1 MIEPFYYNDYS
12 NYSNLYSNKTNNN
25 KNKIKP
31 NLDHDHEEDQD
42 INDNDKIPEL
52 VTIQEEEQ
60 IEIDQTNIKINELNI
75 NCKQYILNPLTVI
88 IKLSILSCK
97 PIGTKIHIQNNT
109 IYFQEPG
116 IFQGLTRYIFKSD
129 KSQLQYIYNPIKI
142 ACKNYLSKEFIKNTP
157 NIVNIF
163 MSAKKG
169 LEKLIKTYASCSI
182 TILCLKYYYVIIT
195 NYINQSLSLNEILK
209 EPIFNDDND
218 LTKKF
223 YTKDLINKLEN
234 QWNTSKLKIILDLMD
249 FLLNQD
255 INENNTNNIRSLENI
270 IDNNEQDTQKI
281 ISESI

>member
-12 NYSNLYSNKTNNN
+12 SYSNLYSNKN
-25 KNKIKP
+25 KKKP
-31 NLDHDHEEDQD
+31 NLDHDEDQD
-42 INDNDKIPEL
+42 QAKDQDIDKIPEL
-52 VTIQEEEQ
+52 VNIQEEE
-60 IEIDQTNIKINELNI
+60 IDKTNVKMNELNC

-116 IFQGLTRYIFKSD
+116 IFQGITRYIFKSD

-182 TILCLKYYYVIIT
+182 TNLCLKYYYVIIT
-195 NYINQSLSLNEILK
+195 NYINKSLSLNEILK

-218 LTKKF
+218 VTKKY

-249 FLLNQD
+249 FLLNKD
-255 INENNTNNIRSLENI
+255 VNENNIRSLENI
-270 IDNNEQDTQKI
+270 IDNNDQDTQKI

>member
-12 NYSNLYSNKTNNN
+12 SYSNLYSNKN
-25 KNKIKP
+25 KKKP
-31 NLDHDHEEDQD
+31 NLDHDEDQD
-42 INDNDKIPEL
+42 QSKDQDIDKIPEL
-52 VTIQEEEQ
+52 VNIQEEE
-60 IEIDQTNIKINELNI
+60 IDKTNVKMNELNC

-116 IFQGLTRYIFKSD
+116 IFQGITRYIFKSD

-163 MSAKKG
+163 ISAKKG

-195 NYINQSLSLNEILK
+195 NYINKSLSLNEILK

-218 LTKKF
+218 LTKKY

-249 FLLNQD
+249 FLLNKD
-255 INENNTNNIRSLENI
+255 VNENNIRSLENI
-270 IDNNEQDTQKI
+270 IDNNDQDTQKI

>member
-12 NYSNLYSNKTNNN
+12 SYSNLYSNKN
-25 KNKIKP
+25 KKKP
-31 NLDHDHEEDQD
+31 NLDHDEDQD
-42 INDNDKIPEL
+42 KDQDQDKIPEL
-52 VTIQEEEQ
+52 VNIQEEEL
-60 IEIDQTNIKINELNI
+60 DKTNVKMNELNC

-116 IFQGLTRYIFKSD
+116 IFQGITRYIFKSD

-195 NYINQSLSLNEILK
+195 NYINKSLSLNEILK

-218 LTKKF
+218 LTNKY

-249 FLLNQD
+249 FLLNKD
-255 INENNTNNIRSLENI
+255 VNENNIRSLENI
-270 IDNNEQDTQKI
+270 IDNNDQDTQKI

>member
-12 NYSNLYSNKTNNN
+12 SYSNLYSNKN
-25 KNKIKP
+25 KKKP
-31 NLDHDHEEDQD
+31 NLDHDEDQD
-42 INDNDKIPEL
+42 QAKDQDIDKIPEL
-52 VTIQEEEQ
+52 VNIQEEE
-60 IEIDQTNIKINELNI
+60 IDKTNVKMNELNC

-116 IFQGLTRYIFKSD
+116 IFQGITRYIFKSD

-157 NIVNIF
+157 NLVNIF

-182 TILCLKYYYVIIT
+182 TNLCLKYYYVIIT
-195 NYINQSLSLNEILK
+195 NYINKSLSLNEILK

-218 LTKKF
+218 VTKKY

-249 FLLNQD
+249 FLLNKD
-255 INENNTNNIRSLENI
+255 VNENNIRSLENI
-270 IDNNEQDTQKI
+270 IDNNDQDTQKI